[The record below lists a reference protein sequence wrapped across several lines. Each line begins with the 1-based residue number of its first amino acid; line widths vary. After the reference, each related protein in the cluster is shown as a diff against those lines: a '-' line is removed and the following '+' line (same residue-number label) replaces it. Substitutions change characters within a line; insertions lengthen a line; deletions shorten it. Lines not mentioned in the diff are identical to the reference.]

1 MSSAERTDVVIL
13 AAGQGT
19 RMRSKLP
26 KVLHP
31 LAGKAMVRHV
41 ADTAAGLDGAHLNVV
56 IGHGGERVQQQLA
69 DTGASFAVQ
78 AEQKGTGHAVAQ
90 SLDAIGDG
98 KVLILYGDV
107 PLIRRE
113 TLEALLAEVSE
124 QTLGLLTVI
133 LEDPTGYGRIVRD
146 AEGRVSAIVEHKDA
160 TPEQLA
166 IQEGNTGILATTGA
180 QLKRWLPALSADNA
194 QGEYYL
200 TDIIAMAASEGVN
213 IATAQP
219 AAVEEVQ
226 GVNNRL
232 QLADLERAFQRREA
246 NRLMTEGASLADP
259 SRIDVRGKLTIGTD
273 ISIDVGCIFEGEVT
287 LADDVVIGA
296 HCVIRNA
303 TIGAGANIA
312 PYSVIDGA
320 VLEGDN
326 NVGPF
331 ARLRPGTELA
341 RGARIGNFVETK
353 NAQVGVDAKINHL
366 SYVGDATLGEAVNV
380 GAGTITC
387 NYDGANKFRT
397 EIGANA
403 FIGSNSALVAPL
415 KIGAGATVGA
425 GSTLSRDVAEG
436 ALSVA
441 RGKRIDKPEW
451 PRPTKK

>member
-1 MSSAERTDVVIL
+1 
-13 AAGQGT
+13 
-19 RMRSKLP
+19 
-26 KVLHP
+26 
-31 LAGKAMVRHV
+31 
-41 ADTAAGLDGAHLNVV
+41 
-56 IGHGGERVQQQLA
+56 
-69 DTGASFAVQ
+69 
-78 AEQKGTGHAVAQ
+78 
-90 SLDAIGDG
+90 
-98 KVLILYGDV
+98 
-107 PLIRRE
+107 
-113 TLEALLAEVSE
+113 
-124 QTLGLLTVI
+124 
-133 LEDPTGYGRIVRD
+133 
-146 AEGRVSAIVEHKDA
+146 
-160 TPEQLA
+160 
-166 IQEGNTGILATTGA
+166 
-180 QLKRWLPALSADNA
+180 
-194 QGEYYL
+194 
-200 TDIIAMAASEGVN
+200 
-213 IATAQP
+213 
-219 AAVEEVQ
+219 
-226 GVNNRL
+226 
-232 QLADLERAFQRREA
+232 
-246 NRLMTEGASLADP
+246 
-259 SRIDVRGKLTIGTD
+259 
-273 ISIDVGCIFEGEVT
+273 
-287 LADDVVIGA
+287 VVIGA

-312 PYSVIDGA
+312 PHSVIDGA

>member
-1 MSSAERTDVVIL
+1 
-13 AAGQGT
+13 
-19 RMRSKLP
+19 
-26 KVLHP
+26 
-31 LAGKAMVRHV
+31 
-41 ADTAAGLDGAHLNVV
+41 
-56 IGHGGERVQQQLA
+56 VQQQLA

-273 ISIDVGCIFEGEVT
+273 ISIDVGCIFEGDVT

-312 PYSVIDGA
+312 PHSVIDGA

>member
-1 MSSAERTDVVIL
+1 MRFVWAVV
-13 AAGQGT
+13 
-19 RMRSKLP
+19 
-26 KVLHP
+26 
-31 LAGKAMVRHV
+31 
-41 ADTAAGLDGAHLNVV
+41 
-56 IGHGGERVQQQLA
+56 
-69 DTGASFAVQ
+69 
-78 AEQKGTGHAVAQ
+78 
-90 SLDAIGDG
+90 
-98 KVLILYGDV
+98 
-107 PLIRRE
+107 
-113 TLEALLAEVSE
+113 ALV
-124 QTLGLLTVI
+124 
-133 LEDPTGYGRIVRD
+133 
-146 AEGRVSAIVEHKDA
+146 
-160 TPEQLA
+160 
-166 IQEGNTGILATTGA
+166 LATV
-180 QLKRWLPALSADNA
+180 
-194 QGEYYL
+194 
-200 TDIIAMAASEGVN
+200 M
-213 IATAQP
+213 
-219 AAVEEVQ
+219 
-226 GVNNRL
+226 
-232 QLADLERAFQRREA
+232 
-246 NRLMTEGASLADP
+246 
-259 SRIDVRGKLTIGTD
+259 
-273 ISIDVGCIFEGEVT
+273 
-287 LADDVVIGA
+287 
-296 HCVIRNA
+296 
-303 TIGAGANIA
+303 IGAGIA
-312 PYSVIDGA
+312 QRTIFQGPRSTTADVSITQDEPYLVIDGA